1 MPILS
6 SVDQQNAMLRYV
18 PEYQTIEPTFTETLA
33 ASFSFVQDEEL
44 SISSSFYNEGY
55 YNRRRDL
62 KTLSDEGFDVDKYI
76 DDAGIIDY
84 DRISTATDGRIKTD
98 LELYQERNDILRK
111 RREQNQDVMARGSGL
126 AQFFGMTA
134 GYMTDPINIATLPIG
149 TIATAGKGMGV
160 LAQALMSARN
170 TAAVAVAS
178 EAAIQPLVYKH
189 KQDIDSPYDMDDSIR
204 AIAYAAG
211 GSAVLGGAL
220 GGISGYLRKLTE
232 DASSVLPVFP
242 EAPFAFKPVVIN
254 GKKAIAPTFE
264 NIESFK
270 AQLIAE
276 QRVKL
281 IGPSGEKLTR
291 GQRKDINAELKALQ
305 KQLEEVEASELLYTK
320 AGKVLKA
327 KSVRH
332 KKQAKE
338 RKQQEIAA
346 IQEKITRINQTLE
359 VDRKGGLAEASLS
372 RLEQGILP
380 EAAQKQLDDFILQKT
395 TPEGESMFLLARWA
409 EHVRKQK
416 GFREHEVF
424 LGAFKK
430 SFDEAD
436 GSFPKA
442 LDDLEGVDIK
452 AVGLKVVDDRL
463 DEMKSANASA
473 DNIEALQRLR
483 DRIASEEGDGK
494 ELLEAVNQENIK
506 LDADILRENELFRQQ
521 MDEFTVTP
529 DMFVGPPK
537 PPAPRAKATNLE
549 RNALD
554 ADGIGKNFDEDM
566 ANYNNLDTKYAI
578 VDGKLVDGEQVIK
591 ELDDDLDGLES
602 IMRCSVG

>member
-6 SVDQQNAMLRYV
+6 SVDQQNKMLGYV
-18 PEYQTIEPTFTETLA
+18 PEYATNAPTFADTVS
-33 ASFSFVQDEEL
+33 ASFSFVRDEEL

-62 KTLSDEGFDVDKYI
+62 KNLSDEGFDVDKYI
-76 DDAGIIDY
+76 DSAGIIDY
-84 DRISTATDGRIKTD
+84 DRISTATEGRVKTD
-98 LELYQERNDILRK
+98 LQLYRERNDILRK
-111 RREQNQDVMARGSGL
+111 RREENQDVMARGSGL

-149 TIATAGKGMGV
+149 TIATAGKGMSV
-160 LAQALMSARN
+160 LSQALMSARN

-189 KQDIDSPYDMDDSIR
+189 KQDIDSPYDMDDSIK

-211 GSAVLGGAL
+211 GSALLGGAL

-232 DASSVLPVFP
+232 DATTVLPVFP

-254 GKKAIAPTFE
+254 GKKSIAPTFE
-264 NIESFK
+264 NIEGFK

-276 QRVKL
+276 QRTKL
-281 IGPSGEKLTR
+281 IGPAGEKLTR
-291 GQRKDINAELKALQ
+291 GQRKNINAELKGLQ

-332 KKQAKE
+332 KKQARE

-346 IQEKITRINQTLE
+346 IQEKIARINQTLE
-359 VDRKGGLAEASLS
+359 VDRKGGTAEASLS

-395 TPEGESMFLLARWA
+395 TPEGESMFLLSRWA
-409 EHVRKQK
+409 ENLRAQK
-416 GFREHEVF
+416 GFRAEEVF
-424 LGAFKK
+424 LGAVAKTTDNV
-430 SFDEAD
+430 S
-436 GSFPKA
+436 G
-442 LDDLEGVDIK
+442 IK
-452 AVGLKVVDDRL
+452 AAGLQAIDERL
-463 DEMKSANASA
+463 AEMKAAEANAS
-473 DNIEALQRLR
+473 DIEKLQNLR
-483 DRIASEEGDGK
+483 NRIDTDEGDIVD
-494 ELLEAVNQENIK
+494 LVANIRQENINA
-506 LDADILRENELFRQQ
+506 DAAILRENELFRQQ
-521 MDEFTVTP
+521 MDDYTVTQ

-537 PPAPRAKATNLE
+537 PLAPRAKATNLE

-554 ADGIGKNFDEDM
+554 ADGMGKNFDEDM
-566 ANYNNLDTKYAI
+566 ANYNNLDTRYAI

-602 IMRCSVG
+602 IMRCSIG

>member
-6 SVDQQNAMLRYV
+6 SVDQQNKMLGYV
-18 PEYQTIEPTFTETLA
+18 PEYATNAPTFADTVS
-33 ASFSFVQDEEL
+33 ASFSFVRDEEL

-62 KTLSDEGFDVDKYI
+62 KNLSDEGFDVDKYI
-76 DDAGIIDY
+76 DSAGIIDY
-84 DRISTATDGRIKTD
+84 DRISTATEGRVKTD
-98 LELYQERNDILRK
+98 LELYRERNDILRK
-111 RREQNQDVMARGSGL
+111 RREENQDVMARGSGL

-134 GYMTDPINIATLPIG
+134 GYMTDPVNIATLPIG
-149 TIATAGKGMGV
+149 TIATAGKGMSV
-160 LAQALMSARN
+160 LSQALMSARN

-211 GSAVLGGAL
+211 GSALLGGAL

-242 EAPFAFKPVVIN
+242 EAPFAFKPAVIN

-276 QRVKL
+276 QRAKL
-281 IGPSGEKLTR
+281 IGPAGEKLTR

-395 TPEGESMFLLARWA
+395 TPEGESIFLLARWA
-409 EHVRKQK
+409 EVVGKQK

-436 GSFPKA
+436 SSFPKA
-442 LDDLEGVDIK
+442 LDNLEGVDIK
-452 AVGLKVVDDRL
+452 AIDERL
-463 DEMKSANASA
+463 AEMKSADANAS
-473 DNIEALQRLR
+473 DIEKLQKLR

-494 ELLEAVNQENIK
+494 DLLKAVNQENIK
-506 LDADILRENELFRQQ
+506 LDADIIRENELFRQQ
-521 MDEFTVTP
+521 MDDYTVTQ

-566 ANYNNLDTKYAI
+566 ANYNNLDTRYAI

>member
-6 SVDQQNAMLRYV
+6 SVDQQNKMLGYV
-18 PEYQTIEPTFTETLA
+18 PEYATNAPTFADTVS
-33 ASFSFVQDEEL
+33 ASFSFVRDEEL

-62 KTLSDEGFDVDKYI
+62 KNLSDEGFDVDKYI
-76 DDAGIIDY
+76 DSAGIIDY
-84 DRISTATDGRIKTD
+84 DRISTATEGRVKTD
-98 LELYQERNDILRK
+98 LELYRERNDILRK
-111 RREQNQDVMARGSGL
+111 RREENQDVMARGSGL

-134 GYMTDPINIATLPIG
+134 GYMTDPVNIATLPIG
-149 TIATAGKGMGV
+149 TIATAGKGMSV
-160 LAQALMSARN
+160 LSQALMSARN

-178 EAAIQPLVYKH
+178 EAAIQPFVYKH
-189 KQDIDSPYDMDDSIR
+189 KQDIDSPYDMDDSIK

-211 GSAVLGGAL
+211 GSALLGGAL

-232 DASSVLPVFP
+232 DASSALSVFP

-264 NIESFK
+264 NIEAFK
-270 AQLIAE
+270 AQLIVEAKT
-276 QRVKL
+276 KL
-281 IGPSGEKLTR
+281 VGAAGEKLNR
-291 GQRKDINAELKALQ
+291 GQVKTLRTELNQLEFDLKKADKPPVNVVAKKGESTRVAKKRVQQEEKARIQARIDRVKAELARTD
-305 KQLEEVEASELLYTK
+305 VA
-320 AGKVLKA
+320 A
-327 KSVRH
+327 K
-332 KKQAKE
+332 
-338 RKQQEIAA
+338 
-346 IQEKITRINQTLE
+346 
-359 VDRKGGLAEASLS
+359 AEAEIS

-395 TPEGESMFLLARWA
+395 TPEGESIFLLARWA
-409 EHVRKQK
+409 EVVGKQK

-436 GSFPKA
+436 SSFPKA
-442 LDDLEGVDIK
+442 LDNLEGVDIK
-452 AVGLKVVDDRL
+452 AVGLKAIDERL
-463 DEMKSANASA
+463 AEMKSADANAS
-473 DNIEALQRLR
+473 DIEKLQKLR

-494 ELLEAVNQENIK
+494 DLLKAVNQENIK
-506 LDADILRENELFRQQ
+506 LDADIIRENELFRQQ
-521 MDEFTVTP
+521 MDDYTVTQ

-566 ANYNNLDTKYAI
+566 ANYNNLDTRYAI

>member
-84 DRISTATDGRIKTD
+84 DRISTATDSRIRTD

-149 TIATAGKGMGV
+149 TIATAGKGMSV

-170 TAAVAVAS
+170 TAAVAIAS

-211 GSAVLGGAL
+211 GSALLGGAL

-232 DASSVLPVFP
+232 DATTVLPVFP
-242 EAPFAFKPVVIN
+242 EAPFAFKPAVID

-264 NIESFK
+264 NIEAFK
-270 AQLIAE
+270 AQLIVEAKT
-276 QRVKL
+276 KL
-281 IGPSGEKLTR
+281 VGTAGEKLSR
-291 GQRKDINAELKALQ
+291 GQVKTLRTELN
-305 KQLEEVEASELLYTK
+305 QLEFDLKK
-320 AGKVLKA
+320 ADKPPVNVAA
-327 KSVRH
+327 KKGESARVA
-332 KKQAKE
+332 KK
-338 RKQQEIAA
+338 RVQQEEKAR
-346 IQEKITRINQTLE
+346 IQARINRVKEELARTD
-359 VDRKGGLAEASLS
+359 VAAKAEAGIS

-395 TPEGESMFLLARWA
+395 TPESESMFLLARWA
-409 EHVRKQK
+409 ENLRAQK
-416 GFREHEVF
+416 GFRAEEVF
-424 LGAFKK
+424 LAAVAK
-430 SFDEAD
+430 SAD
-436 GSFPKA
+436 NVAG
-442 LDDLEGVDIK
+442 IK
-452 AVGLKVVDDRL
+452 ATGLQAIDERL
-463 DEMKSANASA
+463 AEMKAADANASDIA
-473 DNIEALQRLR
+473 KLEDLR
-483 DRIASEEGDGK
+483 NRIDTDEGDIADLV
-494 ELLEAVNQENIK
+494 ENIRQENI
-506 LDADILRENELFRQQ
+506 DADAAILRENELFRQQ
-521 MDEFTVTP
+521 MDDYTVTQ

-554 ADGIGKNFDEDM
+554 ADGMGKNFDEDM
-566 ANYNNLDTKYAI
+566 ANYNNLDTRYAI

>member
-6 SVDQQNAMLRYV
+6 SVDQQNKMLGYV
-18 PEYQTIEPTFTETLA
+18 PEYATNAPTFADTVS
-33 ASFSFVQDEEL
+33 ASFSFVRDEEL

-62 KTLSDEGFDVDKYI
+62 KNLSDEGFDVDKYI
-76 DDAGIIDY
+76 DSAGIIDY
-84 DRISTATDGRIKTD
+84 DRISTATEGRVKTD
-98 LELYQERNDILRK
+98 LELYRERNDILRK
-111 RREQNQDVMARGSGL
+111 RREENQDVMARGSGL

-134 GYMTDPINIATLPIG
+134 GYMTDPVNIATLPIG
-149 TIATAGKGMGV
+149 TIATAGKGMSV
-160 LAQALMSARN
+160 LSQALMSARN

-178 EAAIQPLVYKH
+178 EAAIQPFVYKH
-189 KQDIDSPYDMDDSIR
+189 KQDIDSPYDMDDSIK

-211 GSAVLGGAL
+211 GSALLGGAL

-232 DASSVLPVFP
+232 DASSALSVFP

-264 NIESFK
+264 NIEAFK
-270 AQLIAE
+270 AQLIVEAKT
-276 QRVKL
+276 KL
-281 IGPSGEKLTR
+281 VGGAGEKLNR
-291 GQRKDINAELKALQ
+291 GQVKTLRTELNQLEFDLKKADKPPVNVVAKKGESARVAKKRVQQEEKARIQARIDRVKAELARTD
-305 KQLEEVEASELLYTK
+305 VA
-320 AGKVLKA
+320 A
-327 KSVRH
+327 K
-332 KKQAKE
+332 
-338 RKQQEIAA
+338 
-346 IQEKITRINQTLE
+346 
-359 VDRKGGLAEASLS
+359 AEAEIS

-395 TPEGESMFLLARWA
+395 TPEGESMFLLSRWA
-409 EHVRKQK
+409 ENLRAQK
-416 GFREHEVF
+416 GFRAEEVF
-424 LGAFKK
+424 LGAVAKTTDNV
-430 SFDEAD
+430 S
-436 GSFPKA
+436 G
-442 LDDLEGVDIK
+442 IK
-452 AVGLKVVDDRL
+452 ATGLQAIDERL
-463 DEMKSANASA
+463 AEMKAADANAS
-473 DNIEALQRLR
+473 DIEKLQNLR
-483 DRIASEEGDGK
+483 NRIDTDEGDIAD
-494 ELLEAVNQENIK
+494 LVANIRQENINA
-506 LDADILRENELFRQQ
+506 DAAILRENELFRQQ
-521 MDEFTVTP
+521 MDDYTVTQ

-566 ANYNNLDTKYAI
+566 ANYNNLDTRYAI

>member
-6 SVDQQNAMLRYV
+6 SVDQQNKMLGYV
-18 PEYQTIEPTFTETLA
+18 PEYATNAPTFADTVS
-33 ASFSFVQDEEL
+33 ASFSFVRDEEL

-62 KTLSDEGFDVDKYI
+62 KNLSDEGFDVDKYI
-76 DDAGIIDY
+76 DSAGIIDY
-84 DRISTATDGRIKTD
+84 DRISTATEGRVKTD
-98 LELYQERNDILRK
+98 LQLYQERNDILRK
-111 RREQNQDVMARGSGL
+111 RREENQDVMARGSGL

-149 TIATAGKGMGV
+149 TIATAGKGMSV
-160 LAQALMSARN
+160 LSQALMSARN

-189 KQDIDSPYDMDDSIR
+189 KQDIDSPYDMDDSIK

-211 GSAVLGGAL
+211 GSALLGGAL

-232 DASSVLPVFP
+232 DATTVLPVFP

-254 GKKAIAPTFE
+254 GKKSIAPTFE
-264 NIESFK
+264 NIEGFK

-276 QRVKL
+276 QRTKL
-281 IGPSGEKLTR
+281 IGPAGEKLTR
-291 GQRKDINAELKALQ
+291 GQRKNINAELKGLQ

-332 KKQAKE
+332 KKQARE

-346 IQEKITRINQTLE
+346 IQEKIARINQTLE
-359 VDRKGGLAEASLS
+359 VDRKGGTAEASLS

-395 TPEGESMFLLARWA
+395 TPEGESMFLLSRWA
-409 EHVRKQK
+409 ENLRAQK
-416 GFREHEVF
+416 GFRAEEVF
-424 LGAFKK
+424 LGAVAKTTDNV
-430 SFDEAD
+430 S
-436 GSFPKA
+436 G
-442 LDDLEGVDIK
+442 IK
-452 AVGLKVVDDRL
+452 AAGLQAIDERL
-463 DEMKSANASA
+463 AEMKAAEANAS
-473 DNIEALQRLR
+473 DIEKLQNLR
-483 DRIASEEGDGK
+483 NRIDTDEGDIVD
-494 ELLEAVNQENIK
+494 LVANIRQENINA
-506 LDADILRENELFRQQ
+506 DAAILRENELFRQQ
-521 MDEFTVTP
+521 MDDYTVTQ

-537 PPAPRAKATNLE
+537 PLAPRAKATNLE
-549 RNALD
+549 RNVLD
-554 ADGIGKNFDEDM
+554 ADGMGKNFDEDM
-566 ANYNNLDTKYAI
+566 ANYNNLDTRYAI

-602 IMRCSVG
+602 IMRCSIG

>member
-6 SVDQQNAMLRYV
+6 SVDQQNKMLGYV
-18 PEYQTIEPTFTETLA
+18 PEYATNAPTFADTVS
-33 ASFSFVQDEEL
+33 ASFSFVRDEEL

-62 KTLSDEGFDVDKYI
+62 KNLSDEGFDVDKYI
-76 DDAGIIDY
+76 DSAGIIDY
-84 DRISTATDGRIKTD
+84 DRISTATEGRVKTD
-98 LELYQERNDILRK
+98 LELYRERNDILRK
-111 RREQNQDVMARGSGL
+111 RREENQDVMARGSGL

-134 GYMTDPINIATLPIG
+134 GYMTDPVNIATLPIG
-149 TIATAGKGMGV
+149 TIATAGKGMSV
-160 LAQALMSARN
+160 LSQALMSARN

-178 EAAIQPLVYKH
+178 EAAIQPFVYKH
-189 KQDIDSPYDMDDSIR
+189 KQDIDSPYDMDDSIK

-211 GSAVLGGAL
+211 GSALLGGAL

-232 DASSVLPVFP
+232 DASSALSVFP

-264 NIESFK
+264 NIEGFK
-270 AQLIAE
+270 AQLIAK
-276 QRVKL
+276 QRAKL
-281 IGPSGEKLTR
+281 IGSAGEKLTR

-346 IQEKITRINQTLE
+346 IQEKISRINQTLE

-395 TPEGESMFLLARWA
+395 TPESESMFLLSRWA
-409 EHVRKQK
+409 ENLRAQK
-416 GFREHEVF
+416 GFRAEEVF
-424 LGAFKK
+424 LGAVAKTTDNV
-430 SFDEAD
+430 S
-436 GSFPKA
+436 G
-442 LDDLEGVDIK
+442 IK
-452 AVGLKVVDDRL
+452 ATGLQAIDERL
-463 DEMKSANASA
+463 AEMKAADANAS
-473 DNIEALQRLR
+473 DIEKLQNLR
-483 DRIASEEGDGK
+483 NRIDTDEGDIAD
-494 ELLEAVNQENIK
+494 LVANIRQENINA
-506 LDADILRENELFRQQ
+506 DAAILRENELFRQQ
-521 MDEFTVTP
+521 MDDYTVTQ

-566 ANYNNLDTKYAI
+566 ANYNNLDTRYAI

>member
-6 SVDQQNAMLRYV
+6 SVDQQNKMLGYV
-18 PEYQTIEPTFTETLA
+18 PEYATNAPTFADTVS
-33 ASFSFVQDEEL
+33 ASFSFVRDEEL

-62 KTLSDEGFDVDKYI
+62 KNLSDEGFDVDKYI
-76 DDAGIIDY
+76 DSAGIIDY
-84 DRISTATDGRIKTD
+84 DRISKATEGRVKTD

-111 RREQNQDVMARGSGL
+111 RREENQDVMARGSGL

-134 GYMTDPINIATLPIG
+134 GYMTDPVNIATLPIG
-149 TIATAGKGMGV
+149 TIATAGKGMSV
-160 LAQALMSARN
+160 LSQALMSARN

-211 GSAVLGGAL
+211 GSALLGGAL

-232 DASSVLPVFP
+232 DATTVLPVFP
-242 EAPFAFKPVVIN
+242 EAPFAFKPAVID

-264 NIESFK
+264 NIEAFK
-270 AQLIAE
+270 AQLIVEAKT
-276 QRVKL
+276 KL
-281 IGPSGEKLTR
+281 VGTAGEKLTR
-291 GQRKDINAELKALQ
+291 GQRKNINAELKAMQ
-305 KQLEEVEASELLYTK
+305 AQLKEVEASELLYTK

-332 KKQAKE
+332 RQQAKE
-338 RKQQEIAA
+338 RKQQDIAA

-380 EAAQKQLDDFILQKT
+380 EAAQKQLDDFIMQKT

-409 EHVRKQK
+409 ENLRAQK
-416 GFREHEVF
+416 GFRAEEVF
-424 LGAFKK
+424 LAAVAK
-430 SFDEAD
+430 SAD
-436 GSFPKA
+436 NVAG
-442 LDDLEGVDIK
+442 IK
-452 AVGLKVVDDRL
+452 ATGLQAIDERL
-463 DEMKSANASA
+463 AEMKAADANASDIA
-473 DNIEALQRLR
+473 KLEDLR
-483 DRIASEEGDGK
+483 NRIDTDEGDIADLV
-494 ELLEAVNQENIK
+494 ENIRQENI
-506 LDADILRENELFRQQ
+506 DADAAILRENELFRQQ
-521 MDEFTVTP
+521 MDDYTVTQ

-554 ADGIGKNFDEDM
+554 ADGMGKNFDEDM
-566 ANYNNLDTKYAI
+566 ANYNNLDTRYAI

>member
-6 SVDQQNAMLRYV
+6 SVDQQNKMLGYV
-18 PEYQTIEPTFTETLA
+18 PEYATNAPTFADTVS
-33 ASFSFVQDEEL
+33 ASFSFVRDEEL

-62 KTLSDEGFDVDKYI
+62 KNLSDEGFDVDKYI
-76 DDAGIIDY
+76 DSAGIIDY
-84 DRISTATDGRIKTD
+84 DRISTATEGRVKTD
-98 LELYQERNDILRK
+98 LQLYQERNDILRK
-111 RREQNQDVMARGSGL
+111 RREENQDVMARGSGL

-149 TIATAGKGMGV
+149 TIATAGKGMSV
-160 LAQALMSARN
+160 LSQALMSARN

-189 KQDIDSPYDMDDSIR
+189 KQDIDSPYDMDDSIK

-211 GSAVLGGAL
+211 GSALLGGAL

-232 DASSVLPVFP
+232 DATTVLPVFP

-254 GKKAIAPTFE
+254 GKKSIAPTFE
-264 NIESFK
+264 NIEGFK

-276 QRVKL
+276 QRTKL
-281 IGPSGEKLTR
+281 IGPAGEKLTR
-291 GQRKDINAELKALQ
+291 GQRKNINAELKGLQ

-332 KKQAKE
+332 KKQARE

-346 IQEKITRINQTLE
+346 IQEKIARINQTLE
-359 VDRKGGLAEASLS
+359 VDRKGGTAEASLS

-395 TPEGESMFLLARWA
+395 TPEGESMFLLSRWA
-409 EHVRKQK
+409 ENLRAQK
-416 GFREHEVF
+416 GFRAEEVF
-424 LGAFKK
+424 LGAVAKTTDNV
-430 SFDEAD
+430 S
-436 GSFPKA
+436 G
-442 LDDLEGVDIK
+442 IK
-452 AVGLKVVDDRL
+452 AAGLQAIDERL
-463 DEMKSANASA
+463 AEMKAAEANAS
-473 DNIEALQRLR
+473 DIEKLQNLR
-483 DRIASEEGDGK
+483 NRIDTDEGDIVD
-494 ELLEAVNQENIK
+494 LVANIRQENINA
-506 LDADILRENELFRQQ
+506 DAAILRENELFRQQ
-521 MDEFTVTP
+521 MDDYTVTQ

-537 PPAPRAKATNLE
+537 PLAPRAKATNLE

-554 ADGIGKNFDEDM
+554 ADGMGKNFDEDM
-566 ANYNNLDTKYAI
+566 ANYNNLDTRYAI

-602 IMRCSVG
+602 IMRCSIG

>member
-149 TIATAGKGMGV
+149 TIATAGKGMSV

-178 EAAIQPLVYKH
+178 EAAIQPLVYRH

-242 EAPFAFKPVVIN
+242 EAPFAFKPAVIN

-276 QRVKL
+276 QRTKL
-281 IGPSGEKLTR
+281 IGPAGEKLTR
-291 GQRKDINAELKALQ
+291 GQRKNINAELKGLQ
-305 KQLEEVEASELLYTK
+305 KQLEEVETSELLYTK

-332 KKQAKE
+332 KKQARE

-346 IQEKITRINQTLE
+346 IQEKIARINQTLE

-409 EHVRKQK
+409 ENLRAQK
-416 GFREHEVF
+416 GFRAEEVF
-424 LGAFKK
+424 LSAVAK
-430 SFDEAD
+430 SAD
-436 GSFPKA
+436 NVAG
-442 LDDLEGVDIK
+442 IK
-452 AVGLKVVDDRL
+452 ATGLQAIDERL
-463 DEMKSANASA
+463 VEMKAADANASDIA
-473 DNIEALQRLR
+473 KLENLR
-483 DRIASEEGDGK
+483 NRIDTDEGDIVDLV
-494 ELLEAVNQENIK
+494 EDIRQENID
-506 LDADILRENELFRQQ
+506 LDAAILRENELFRQQ

-537 PPAPRAKATNLE
+537 PPAPRAEATNLE

-554 ADGIGKNFDEDM
+554 ADGMSKNFDEDM

>member
-6 SVDQQNAMLRYV
+6 SVDQQNKMLGYV
-18 PEYQTIEPTFTETLA
+18 PEYATNAPTFADTVS
-33 ASFSFVQDEEL
+33 ASFSFVRDEEL

-62 KTLSDEGFDVDKYI
+62 KNLSDEGFDVDKYI
-76 DDAGIIDY
+76 DSAGIIDY
-84 DRISTATDGRIKTD
+84 DRISTATEGRVKTD
-98 LELYQERNDILRK
+98 LELYRERNDILRK
-111 RREQNQDVMARGSGL
+111 RREENQDVMARGSGL

-134 GYMTDPINIATLPIG
+134 GYMTDPVNIATLPIG
-149 TIATAGKGMGV
+149 TIATAGKGMSV
-160 LAQALMSARN
+160 LSQALMSARN

-178 EAAIQPLVYKH
+178 EAAIQPFVYKH
-189 KQDIDSPYDMDDSIR
+189 KQDIDSPYDMDDSIK

-211 GSAVLGGAL
+211 GSALLGGAL

-232 DASSVLPVFP
+232 DASSALSVFP

-264 NIESFK
+264 NIEAFK
-270 AQLIAE
+270 AQLIVEAKT
-276 QRVKL
+276 KL
-281 IGPSGEKLTR
+281 VGAAGEKLNR
-291 GQRKDINAELKALQ
+291 GQVKTLRTELNQLEFDLKKADKPPVNVVAKKGESTRVAKKRVQQEEKARIQARIDRVKAELARTD
-305 KQLEEVEASELLYTK
+305 VA
-320 AGKVLKA
+320 A
-327 KSVRH
+327 K
-332 KKQAKE
+332 
-338 RKQQEIAA
+338 
-346 IQEKITRINQTLE
+346 
-359 VDRKGGLAEASLS
+359 AEAEIS

-395 TPEGESMFLLARWA
+395 TPEGESMFLLSRWA
-409 EHVRKQK
+409 ENLRAQK
-416 GFREHEVF
+416 GFRAEEVF
-424 LGAFKK
+424 LGAVAKTTDNV
-430 SFDEAD
+430 S
-436 GSFPKA
+436 G
-442 LDDLEGVDIK
+442 IK
-452 AVGLKVVDDRL
+452 ATGLQAIDERL
-463 DEMKSANASA
+463 AEMKAADANAS
-473 DNIEALQRLR
+473 DIEKLQNLR
-483 DRIASEEGDGK
+483 NRIDTDEGDIAD
-494 ELLEAVNQENIK
+494 LVANIRQENINA
-506 LDADILRENELFRQQ
+506 DAAILRENELFRQQ
-521 MDEFTVTP
+521 MDDYTVTQ

-566 ANYNNLDTKYAI
+566 ANYNNLDTRYAI